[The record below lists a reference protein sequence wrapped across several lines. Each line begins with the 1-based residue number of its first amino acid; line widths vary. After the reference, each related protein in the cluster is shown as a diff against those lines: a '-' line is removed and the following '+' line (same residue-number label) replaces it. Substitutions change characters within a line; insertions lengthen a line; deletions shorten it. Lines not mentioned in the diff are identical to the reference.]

1 MKVFVL
7 GRSGCGKTPFAQR
20 VAAATGLHHVMAS
33 EWVRSRFPLTGGPGT
48 RDDHI
53 AALTHFSVEELR
65 RNPAVCVEFLAARHD
80 LTKPSVV
87 EGVRNPYDFIR
98 LYDPRTDVVAFLEN
112 RANALHE
119 TAFESGLSVIRA
131 HLEFLR
137 RADLLRAEDGLRIL
151 DYRWGV
157 GAEPP
162 ACAAAKVVAAR
173 DFDAALED
181 FIPVVREALARAK
194 GDEPA
199 PLFPPALRPSRVHA
213 DVAPLRAHVK
223 KEFLYGM
230 DPAHV
235 GQTVPCTVF
244 AVSSYT
250 GSTPTL
256 KILIQDGA
264 VFSYLPPDALVDPS
278 RKKEPTLSLAE
289 LCYHN
294 CPSED
299 VVVHAFE
306 ALAGPVL
313 AYVKQRDL
321 WLPGEYRFTIDWYLG
336 NDLLHFVSLENGQ
349 FAFLPHHKLK
359 FTLRGAEFKNAT
371 PGFEPY
377 RKIRRTWTV

>member
-7 GRSGCGKTPFAQR
+7 GRSGCGKTPFAKR
-20 VAAATGLHHVMAS
+20 VAEATGANHVMAS

-53 AALTHFSVEELR
+53 AALTSFSVEELR
-65 RNPAVCVEFLAARHD
+65 RNPAVCVEFLAAKHD

-112 RANALHE
+112 RANALKE
-119 TAFESGLSVIRA
+119 TEFESGLGVIRA
-131 HLEFLR
+131 HLEFLQ
-137 RADLLRAEDGLRIL
+137 RAHLLRAEDGVRVVE
-151 DYRWGV
+151 YRWNE
-157 GAEPP
+157 GADPP
-162 ACAAAKVVAAR
+162 VCAAAKLVAAR
-173 DFDAALED
+173 DFDAAVAD
-181 FIPVVREALARAK
+181 FIPIVKDAFAK
-194 GDEPA
+194 TKDEPA

-213 DVAPLRAHVK
+213 DVPPLRAHVK

-230 DPAHV
+230 DPAHA
-235 GQTVPCTVF
+235 GSFVPCTIF
-244 AVSSYT
+244 AVSAYA

-264 VFSYLPPDALVDPS
+264 VFSYLPADALVDPA

-299 VVVHAFE
+299 IVVHAFA

-321 WLPGEYRFTIDWYLG
+321 WIGGEYHFTIDWYLG

-359 FTLRGAEFKNAT
+359 FKNAT